1 MKLET
6 APLQLKI
13 CKFIKVQMFC
23 SALRG
28 PEAAHLM
35 CLSLSLFRYFTLV
48 LLLLPLTLPP
58 RTQSKAAQ
66 RHGAG

>member
-35 CLSLSLFRYFTLV
+35 SLSLFRYFTLV